1 MRLSEFIE
9 HPELKKRGI
18 AIVGYIK
25 TMESEFALLTWKGE
39 SVFPFPKLYHLVE
52 VTPNERDPDL
62 GAVEQRSIL
71 SRFGYFDAISALPK
85 K

>member
-25 TMESEFALLTWKGE
+25 TTASEFALLPRKGE
-39 SVFPFPKLYHLVE
+39 LVFPFPKLYHLVE
-52 VTPNERDPDL
+52 ITPIDRDPDL
-62 GAVEQRSIL
+62 SAVEQRSIL
-71 SRFGYFDAISALPK
+71 SRFGYFDAISALPRK
-85 K
+85 